1 MPIRLVTFPS
11 GPWHLN
17 GCVHAPEFEPE
28 QRIGILLVHENT
40 KFGTHGLFK
49 RLADTLAARGFYVL
63 RFDNRG
69 TCDSP
74 GDCDFAFQGRV
85 ADACAAAHFFSAE
98 YKLDHLL
105 LWGLC
110 MGAAVSVHCSTQL
123 NGESRLAGMMLCSLL
138 ANPVDASLPE
148 FDYKPVTVSAYVR
161 NGMLN
166 GGPWKRLRSF
176 LSDSGYRANVFRA
189 LAALRQN
196 RSSVGNAFK
205 DVCLQIGRVGQLLA
219 RYDGPTL
226 LVYGSADPYW
236 TGFSQS
242 VNSGDKL
249 RLAKMKFP
257 PKLVVVS
264 EGDHMFNS
272 VDATVEVI
280 QLSVSWAEAFRE
292 GKAPTSRPEELHAL
306 FATSAAS

>member
-1 MPIRLVTFPS
+1 MPIEFVSFQSEQWR
-11 GPWHLN
+11 LN
-17 GCVHAPEFEPE
+17 GCVHVPEREPE

-49 RLADTLAARGFYVL
+49 RLADTLAASGFYVL

-74 GDCDFAFQGRV
+74 GDCEFAFQGRV
-85 ADACAAAHFFSAE
+85 EDACAAANFFTAE
-98 YKLDHLL
+98 CKLDHLL

-110 MGAAVSVHCSTQL
+110 MGAAVAVHCSSIL
-123 NGESRLAGMMLCSLL
+123 NGESRLGGLILCSLL
-138 ANPVDASLPE
+138 ADPVDASLPE

-176 LSDSGYRANVFRA
+176 VSDSGYRANVLRSIGA
-189 LAALRQN
+189 LAQRH
-196 RSSVGNAFK
+196 SGVGSKFK
-205 DVCLQIGRVGQLLA
+205 EVRNQIGRVGPLLA
-219 RYDGPTL
+219 RYPGPSL
-226 LVYGSADPYW
+226 LVYGETDPYW
-236 TGFSQS
+236 SAFTQRI
-242 VNSGDKL
+242 NANDKL
-249 RLAKMKFP
+249 RLSKMKTP

-272 VDATVEVI
+272 VDTTAQVI

-292 GKAPTSRPEELHAL
+292 GKAPTSHPEELYA
-306 FATSAAS
+306 FFAASTAN

>member
-1 MPIRLVTFPS
+1 MPIQFVSFPS
-11 GPWHLN
+11 DQWRLN
-17 GCVHAPEFEPE
+17 GCVHTPEQEPE

-49 RLADTLAARGFYVL
+49 RLAETLAAKGFYVL

-74 GDCDFAFQGRV
+74 GDCDFAFQNRV
-85 ADACAAAHFFSAE
+85 EDACAAAHYFSAE
-98 YKLDHLL
+98 YKLDQLL

-110 MGAAVSVHCSTQL
+110 MGAAVSVHCSSQL
-123 NGESRLAGMMLCSLL
+123 NGDSRLGGMMLCSLL

-148 FDYKPVTVSAYVR
+148 FDYKPVTVSAYMR

-176 LSDSGYRANVFRA
+176 VSDSGYRANVFRS
-189 LAALRQN
+189 LAALMQRH
-196 RSSVGNAFK
+196 SSVGGKFK
-205 DVCLQIGRVGQLLA
+205 EVRSQIGRVGPLLA
-219 RYDGPTL
+219 RYEGPTL
-226 LVYGSADPYW
+226 LVYGGADPYW
-236 TGFSQS
+236 TGFAQS

-249 RLAKMKFP
+249 RLSKMKFP

-272 VDATVEVI
+272 VHTTAEVI
-280 QLSVSWAEAFRE
+280 RLSVSWAEAFRE
-292 GKAPTSRPEELHAL
+292 GKAPTSQPEELYAF
-306 FATSAAS
+306 FAPSAAH